1 MQGTADGTPY
11 KRKKRQKGLKIVLL
25 KSVFLQKSP
34 KLLILIE
41 METMIATSPLT
52 KSVLALTITFPK

>member
-41 METMIATSPLT
+41 MGTIKIIVPIHKISFLT
-52 KSVLALTITFPK
+52 QSI